1 MAGLI
6 AAAILLLAPHLKAG
20 PVPTDPPHYPSNRP
34 CTEFMLPL
42 AVTASSAI
50 YDVMRVDNNIDAMA
64 FAVSRDT
71 WSHEFQVLKN
81 QTISGT
87 YDISVQLCVPPEG
100 SKRDHLQVVTHGYA
114 FEKRY
119 WDSEINPSE
128 YSYVENAMKAGYS
141 VLTYDRLGTGK
152 SPKPDAY
159 TGLSA
164 TVELEMLREI
174 SEMARSGDLMKHIS
188 SADIDTEQSFNKII
202 HVGHSYGSILTW
214 SLLSTY
220 PEVSDGAV
228 LTSYILNKYVSM
240 LRLASF
246 GIEFAQTTDP
256 ELFGDFPSGYFVQ
269 NSAATLQSGFFSTF
283 TNETTGVGGFEP
295 ELLDYAFSIR
305 QPTGVS
311 DWTTP
316 ALLNI
321 GPAPGFTGPVQFMI
335 AEFDYVVCLG
345 DCKGVYDPEMIKEL
359 FSNASDVDF
368 FIQQGSGHGLTMHKG
383 ANEGYKVSLD
393 WLDSKGL

>member
-1 MAGLI
+1 MAGI
-6 AAAILLLAPHLKAG
+6 AVAAILLLAKHLKAG
-20 PVPTDPPHYPSNRP
+20 PVPNSPSHYSGNNRP
-34 CTEFMLPL
+34 CTGFILPL
-42 AVTASSAI
+42 EVTAQSAI

-71 WSHEFQVLKN
+71 WDHDFQVLKN
-81 QTISGT
+81 HTISGT
-87 YDISVQLCVPPEG
+87 YDISVQLCVPPGG
-100 SKRDHLQVVTHGYA
+100 SKKDHLQVVTHGYA
-114 FEKRY
+114 FDKRY

-128 YSYVENAMKAGYS
+128 YSYVENAMNAGYS

-164 TVELEMLREI
+164 TLELEMLREI
-174 SEMARSGDLMKHIS
+174 SEMARSGDLVKHIPS
-188 SADIDTEQSFNKII
+188 GDIEQKFNKII

-220 PEVSDGAV
+220 PDVSDGAV
-228 LTSYILNKYVSM
+228 LTSYIFNKYATQ

-246 GIEFAQTTDP
+246 GVELARTTDP
-256 ELFGDFPSGYFVQ
+256 ELFSDFPNGYFVQ
-269 NSAATLQSGFFSTF
+269 NSAAALQSGFFSTF
-283 TNETTGVGGFEP
+283 ANKTTGVGGFEP
-295 ELLDYAFSIR
+295 ELLDYAFTIR

-316 ALLNI
+316 SLLNI
-321 GPAPGFTGPVQFMI
+321 GVTDFTGPVQFMI

-345 DCKGVYDPEMIKEL
+345 DCKGVYDEEMIKRL
-359 FSNASDVDF
+359 FPNASDVNF
-368 FIQQGSGHGLTMHKG
+368 HIQEGSGHGLTMHKG
-383 ANEGYKVSLD
+383 ANVGYKVSLD
-393 WLDSKGL
+393 WLDANGL

>member
-1 MAGLI
+1 
-6 AAAILLLAPHLKAG
+6 
-20 PVPTDPPHYPSNRP
+20 
-34 CTEFMLPL
+34 MLPVE
-42 AVTASSAI
+42 VTAQSAI
-50 YDVMRVDNNIDAMA
+50 YDVMRVDNNIEAMA

-100 SKRDHLQVVTHGYA
+100 SKKDHLQVVTHGYA
-114 FEKRY
+114 FDKRY
-119 WDSEINPSE
+119 WDSEINPAE
-128 YSYVENAMKAGYS
+128 YSYVESAMNAGYS

-174 SEMARSGDLMKHIS
+174 SQMARNGDLMKHVS
-188 SADIDTEQSFNKII
+188 SGDIDTEQSFNKII
-202 HVGHSYGSILTW
+202 HVGHSFGSILTW
-214 SLLSTY
+214 ALLTTY
-220 PEVSDGAV
+220 PQVSDGAV
-228 LTSYILNKYVSM
+228 LTSYILNTYVSM

-246 GIEFAQTTDP
+246 GVEFAPTTDP
-256 ELFGDFPSGYFVQ
+256 ALFSDFSSGYFVQ
-269 NSAATLQSGFFSTF
+269 NSAAALQSGFFSTF
-283 TNETTGVGGFEP
+283 TNKTTGIGGFEP

-321 GPAPGFTGPVQFMI
+321 GAAPGFTGPVQFMI

-345 DCKGVYDPEMIKEL
+345 DCRGVYDPATIREL
-359 FSNASDVDF
+359 FSNALDVNF
-368 FIQQGSGHGLTMHKG
+368 YIQEGSGHGLTMHKG
-383 ANEGYKVSLD
+383 ANVGYKVSLD
-393 WLDSKGL
+393 WLDSNGL